1 MNMEENWHLFSIE
14 ESVAKLKTTSNGL
27 SHSVAQG
34 RIKTYGLNKLYTSQA
49 KSLWRLLF
57 HQFVSPFILILT
69 IATLIKFFVSNFLDG
84 IVLLV
89 TIFLMVIIGFLQEL
103 KAEKALESLKKLGGH
118 KSKVHRD
125 GKLQL
130 INSEELVPGD
140 KIYVEV
146 GDRIPADARLLETKN
161 LEVDESMLHGE
172 SIPSKKQT
180 DKIKPCGLADRNNMI
195 YMGGVVTS
203 GKGNAVVVGTGMLTE
218 VGKIAESIEEIEA
231 EPTHLQKN
239 INSIGNWMLVIISIA
254 VLVLCAVGIY
264 RGMSFIDVFLLGV
277 AAAISAIPEG
287 LPLAFTTTL
296 ATGVHLMAKRHVIIR
311 KLAAV
316 ETLGST
322 TVICSD
328 KTGTLTC
335 NRMTV
340 THLYSPEISLEIDK
354 NNKEYVNEK
363 ILRQMLYIGALCNNA
378 VIQKNKSTYE
388 IVGDPTEA
396 ALLIAAQEAGID
408 EKELSSKYSRVDE
421 VPFTSERLYMATLY
435 NIVGGKSHVYIKGAP
450 EKILTLCSHIFTNQG
465 ILPMEKR
472 HFDDIARA
480 MEKMTGEALRLLAVG
495 FYESDTL
502 AEIDK
507 GNFIFVGIFG
517 IIDPPRK
524 EAVPALRSCKKA
536 GIRVIMITGD
546 NPMTAIAIAKELDIP
561 SERVI
566 TGTKLTSLSEK
577 ELQQQLR
584 KVSVFARIEPIHKL
598 RIVKALQGL
607 GEIVAVT
614 GDGINDAPALEAA
627 NIGIAM
633 GVSGTDVAH
642 ESADMILVDDCFGSI
657 VCAIEEGRAIFTR
670 LRNICAFLLT
680 TCFGELFG
688 LILSVIFIGI
698 TPLIPIQI
706 LWINL
711 VCGTVIAIPLGFE
724 SKVQNEMN
732 APPRD
737 PTSTLIYVGMMYR
750 IGILAFFL
758 GVGTFSLFHHVYPV
772 IPLDKARTIVLCSM
786 IVFEWLIALEMRSD
800 DAPFRKVGILHN
812 KPLIISIGVAA
823 ALHLLIVYTPI
834 CNKIFHTSPLS
845 PKEWGLAI
853 LPGLIIFILESVRK
867 ECLPKL
873 FSVGKFTLK
882 KSLK

>member
-1 MNMEENWHLFSIE
+1 MNMKKNWHEFSIE
-14 ESVAKLKTTSNGL
+14 ESIVNLKTTVNGL
-27 SHSVAQG
+27 SHSVAKS
-34 RIKTYGLNKLYTSQA
+34 RIKTYGLNKLHTSQA

-57 HQFVSPFILILT
+57 HQFASPFVLILT

-103 KAEKALESLKKLGGH
+103 KAEKALESLKRLGGH

-140 KIYVEV
+140 KIYIEV

-180 DKIKPCGLADRNNMI
+180 NKIKPCGLADRNNMI

-203 GKGNAVVVGTGMLTE
+203 GKGNAIVVSTGMMTE

-239 INSIGNWMLVIISIA
+239 INSIGNWMLVIISVA
-254 VLVLCAVGIY
+254 VLILCAVGIY

-296 ATGVHLMAKRHVIIR
+296 ATGVHLMAKRNVIIR

-340 THLYSPEISLEIDK
+340 TDLYSPEISTQVEK
-354 NNKEYVNEK
+354 NREYANEK
-363 ILRQMLYIGALCNNA
+363 IFRHMLYIGALCNNA
-378 VIQKNKSTYE
+378 VIEKNKNTYKV
-388 IVGDPTEA
+388 IGDPTEA
-396 ALLIAAQEAGID
+396 ALLIAAREAGIN
-408 EKELSSKYSRVDE
+408 EKELNSKYSRVDE

-435 NIVGGKSHVYIKGAP
+435 TIARGKSHVYIKGAP
-450 EKILTLCSHIFTNQG
+450 EKILSLCSFIYTNQG
-465 ILPMEKR
+465 IISIGQKHL
-472 HFDDIARA
+472 DQIALA
-480 MEKMTGEALRLLAVG
+480 MEKMTGDALRLLAVG
-495 FYESDTL
+495 FSESNSL
-502 AEIDK
+502 SKIDQ

-524 EAVPALRSCKKA
+524 EAIPAIQSCKKA

-566 TGTKLTSLSEK
+566 TGTELTSLSEK
-577 ELQQQLR
+577 ELQQELR

-598 RIVKALQGL
+598 RIVKALQKL

-633 GVSGTDVAH
+633 GISGTDVAQ

-657 VCAIEEGRAIFTR
+657 VSAIEEGRAIFNR

-724 SKVQNEMN
+724 SKARNEMN
-732 APPRD
+732 SPPRD
-737 PTSTLIYVGMMYR
+737 PTSTLIYLGMMFR

-758 GVGTFSLFHHVYPV
+758 GIGTFSLFRHVYPAL
-772 IPLDKARTIVLCSM
+772 PLDKARTVVLCSI

-800 DAPFRKVGILHN
+800 ETPFRKVGVLHN

-823 ALHLLIVYTPI
+823 VLHLLIIYTPI
-834 CNKIFHTSPLS
+834 CNKIFHTRPLS
-845 PKEWGLAI
+845 LREWAFAI
-853 LPGLIIFILESVRK
+853 IPGLFIFILESIRK
-867 ECLPKL
+867 EFFPQLC
-873 FSVGKFTLK
+873 SIGKFTPK
-882 KSLK
+882 KSMR

>member
-1 MNMEENWHLFSIE
+1 MHMEKNWHLYSIE
-14 ESVAKLKTTSNGL
+14 DSIAKLKTTSDGL
-27 SHSVAQG
+27 SGST
-34 RIKTYGLNKLYTSQA
+34 IKVRMKKYGLNKLHTSQA
-49 KSLWRLLF
+49 RSLWRLLF
-57 HQFVSPFILILT
+57 HQFANPFILILT
-69 IATLIKFFVSNFLDG
+69 IATFIKFFVSNFLDG
-84 IVLLV
+84 IVLLA

-130 INSEELVPGD
+130 LNSEELVPGD

-146 GDRIPADARLLETKN
+146 GDRIPADARLIDTKN
-161 LEVDESMLHGE
+161 LEVDESMLNGE

-180 DKIKPCGLADRNNMI
+180 DPLQPCGLADRNNMI
-195 YMGGVVTS
+195 YMGSVVTS
-203 GKGNAVVVGTGMLTE
+203 GKGNAIVVHTGMMTE
-218 VGKIAESIEEIEA
+218 IGKIAESIEELEA
-231 EPTHLQKN
+231 APTHLQKN
-239 INSIGNWMLVIISIA
+239 INAIGNWMLLIISIA
-254 VLVLCAVGIY
+254 VLILCAVGIY
-264 RGMSFIDVFLLGV
+264 RGMSFIEVFLLGV

-296 ATGVHLMAKRHVIIR
+296 ATGVRLMAKRHVIIR
-311 KLAAV
+311 KLGAV

-340 THLYSPEISLEIDK
+340 THLYSPEMFVQIDED
-354 NNKEYVNEK
+354 NKDYIKEK
-363 ILRQMLYIGALCNNA
+363 IFHLMLHIGVLCNNA
-378 VIQKNKSTYE
+378 VIQKNKNTYK
-388 IVGDPTEA
+388 IIGDPTEA
-396 ALLIAAQEAGID
+396 ALLIAGKEAGI
-408 EKELSSKYSRVDE
+408 ELEALSNKYARVDE
-421 VPFTSERLYMATLY
+421 IPFTSENLYMSTLHK
-435 NIVGGKSHVYIKGAP
+435 VSGAKSHVYAKGAP
-450 EKILTLCSHIFTNQG
+450 EKILSLCSFVYTNQG
-465 ILPMEKR
+465 IVPLEKR
-472 HFDDIARA
+472 HYQQISLD
-480 MEKMTGEALRLLAVG
+480 MEKMTKDALRLLAVG
-495 FYESDTL
+495 FYECDTL
-502 AEIDK
+502 SEIEEGK
-507 GNFIFVGIFG
+507 LIFVGIFG

-524 EAVPALRSCKKA
+524 EALHAIHFCKRA

-546 NPMTAIAIAKELDIP
+546 SPMTALAIAKELDIP
-561 SERVI
+561 SEKVI
-566 TGTKLTSLSEK
+566 IGTELIELSKK
-577 ELQQQLR
+577 ELQKQLR
-584 KVSVFARIEPIHKL
+584 SVSVFARIEPIHKL

-633 GVSGTDVAH
+633 GISGTDVAQ
-642 ESADMILVDDCFGSI
+642 ESADMILVDDRFDSI
-657 VCAIEEGRAIFTR
+657 VSAIEEGRAIFNR

-724 SKVQNEMN
+724 AKMHNEMS

-737 PTSTLIYVGMMYR
+737 PTSTLIYSGMMYR
-750 IGILAFFL
+750 IGVLAFFL
-758 GVGTFSLFHHVYPV
+758 GVGTFLLFKYVYSTLS
-772 IPLDKARTIVLCSM
+772 LDKARTIVLCSI

-800 DAPFRKVGILHN
+800 EAPLRRVGIMRN
-812 KPLIISIGVAA
+812 KPLIISITIAA
-823 ALHLLIVYTPI
+823 LLHLLIIYTPI
-834 CNKIFHTSPLS
+834 CNKIFHIEPLS
-845 PKEWGLAI
+845 LREWGLAI
-853 LPGLIIFILESVRK
+853 FPGVTIFILESIRK
-867 ECLPKL
+867 EFFPHL
-873 FSVGKFTLK
+873 FSVGKFTPK
-882 KSLK
+882 KSVK

>member
-130 INSEELVPGD
+130 INSEEIVPGD
-140 KIYVEV
+140 KIYIEL

-203 GKGNAVVVGTGMLTE
+203 GKGNAVVVSTGMLTE

-296 ATGVHLMAKRHVIIR
+296 ATGVHLMATRHVIIR

-363 ILRQMLYIGALCNNA
+363 IFRQMLYIGALCNNA
-378 VIQKNKSTYE
+378 AIQKNKSTYE

-396 ALLIAAQEAGID
+396 ALLIAAHEAGID

-472 HFDDIARA
+472 HFDDIALG
-480 MEKMTGEALRLLAVG
+480 MEKMTGDALRLLAVG
-495 FYESDTL
+495 FYESNTL

-507 GNFIFVGIFG
+507 GNSIFVGIFG

-561 SERVI
+561 SERII

-657 VCAIEEGRAIFTR
+657 VCAIEEGRAIFNR

-758 GVGTFSLFHHVYPV
+758 GVGTFILFHHVYPV
-772 IPLDKARTIVLCSM
+772 LPLDKARTIVLCSM

-834 CNKIFHTSPLS
+834 CNKIFYTNPLS
-845 PKEWGLAI
+845 LQEWGLAI
-853 LPGLIIFILESVRK
+853 LPGLVIFILESVRK
-867 ECLPKL
+867 EFFPQL
-873 FSVGKFTLK
+873 FSIGKFTPK
-882 KSLK
+882 K

>member
-1 MNMEENWHLFSIE
+1 MNMEKDWHLFSIE

-27 SHSVAQG
+27 SHSVAKS
-34 RIKTYGLNKLYTSQA
+34 RIKIYGFNKLHISQA

-57 HQFVSPFILILT
+57 HQFTSPFILILT

-89 TIFLMVIIGFLQEL
+89 TILLMVIIGFLQEL

-125 GKLQL
+125 GRLQL

-180 DKIKPCGLADRNNMI
+180 DKIKACSLADRNNMI

-203 GKGNAVVVGTGMLTE
+203 GKGNAIVVSTGMVTE

-231 EPTHLQKN
+231 KPTHLQKN

-287 LPLAFTTTL
+287 LPLAFTTAL

-340 THLYSPEISLEIDK
+340 THLYSPEISIQIDR
-354 NNKEYVNEK
+354 NDKEYANEK
-363 ILRQMLYIGALCNNA
+363 IFRQMLCIGTLCNNA
-378 VIQKNKSTYE
+378 VIQKNKNTYK
-388 IVGDPTEA
+388 IIGDPTEA

-435 NIVGGKSHVYIKGAP
+435 NITGEKSHVYIKGAP
-450 EKILTLCSHIFTNQG
+450 EKILSLCSLMYTNQG
-465 ILPMEKR
+465 IIPIEKR
-472 HFDDIARA
+472 HFDQIALA
-480 MEKMTGEALRLLAVG
+480 MEKMSGNALRLLAVG
-495 FYESDTL
+495 FYESNTL
-502 AEIDK
+502 SEIDK

-524 EAVPALRSCKKA
+524 EALPAIHSCKKA

-546 NPMTAIAIAKELDIP
+546 NPMTATAIAKQLDIP

-566 TGTKLTSLSEK
+566 VGTELASLNEK
-577 ELQQQLR
+577 ELQKQLR

-633 GVSGTDVAH
+633 GIAGTDVAQ

-657 VCAIEEGRAIFTR
+657 ASAIEEGRAIFNR

-688 LILSVIFIGI
+688 LILSVIFIGV

-724 SKVQNEMN
+724 SKVRNEMD

-737 PTSTLIYVGMMYR
+737 PASTLIYLGMMFR

-758 GVGTFSLFHHVYPV
+758 GIGTFSLFRHIYP
-772 IPLDKARTIVLCSM
+772 ILALDKARTIVLCSI

-800 DAPFRKVGILHN
+800 ETPFRKVGILHN
-812 KPLIISIGVAA
+812 KPLIISIGIAGI
-823 ALHLLIVYTPI
+823 LHLLIIYTPI
-834 CNKIFHTSPLS
+834 CNKIFHTQPLS
-845 PKEWGLAI
+845 LQDWGLAI
-853 LPGLIIFILESVRK
+853 VPGLFIFILESIRK
-867 ECLPKL
+867 EFFPQL
-873 FSVGKFTLK
+873 FSIGKFTPK
-882 KSLK
+882 R

>member
-1 MNMEENWHLFSIE
+1 MEKNWHLYSIE
-14 ESVAKLKTTSNGL
+14 DSIAELKTTSDGL
-27 SHSVAQG
+27 SGPTVKA
-34 RIKTYGLNKLYTSQA
+34 RIKTYGLNRLHTSQA

-57 HQFVSPFILILT
+57 HQFANPFILILT
-69 IATLIKFFVSNFLDG
+69 IATFIKFFVSNFLDG
-84 IVLLV
+84 IVLLA

-130 INSEELVPGD
+130 LNSEELVPGD

-146 GDRIPADARLLETKN
+146 GDRIPADARLIQTKN

-180 DKIKPCGLADRNNMI
+180 NALQRCGLADRNNMI
-195 YMGGVVTS
+195 YMGSVVTS
-203 GKGNAVVVGTGMLTE
+203 GKGNAIVVHTGMMTE
-218 VGKIAESIEEIEA
+218 VGKIAESIEELEA
-231 EPTHLQKN
+231 TPTHLQKN
-239 INSIGNWMLVIISIA
+239 INTIGNWMLFIISIS

-277 AAAISAIPEG
+277 AVAISAIPEG

-296 ATGVHLMAKRHVIIR
+296 ATGVRLMAKRHIIIR
-311 KLAAV
+311 KLGAV

-340 THLYSPEISLEIDK
+340 THLYSPEMSFQIDGD
-354 NNKEYVNEK
+354 NRQGIEEK
-363 ILRQMLYIGALCNNA
+363 IFRLMLHIGILCNNA
-378 VIQKNKSTYE
+378 VIQKNKNTYK
-388 IVGDPTEA
+388 IIGDPTEA
-396 ALLIAAQEAGID
+396 ALLIAGREAGI
-408 EKELSSKYSRVDE
+408 EAEQLSNKYPRVDE
-421 VPFTSERLYMATLY
+421 IPFTSESLYMSTLH
-435 NIVGGKSHVYIKGAP
+435 NVSGAKSHVYAKGAP
-450 EKILTLCSHIFTNQG
+450 EKILSLCSFIFTNQG
-465 ILPMEKR
+465 IIPLEKKHLDQISLDME
-472 HFDDIARA
+472 
-480 MEKMTGEALRLLAVG
+480 EMTKNALRLLAVG

-502 AEIDK
+502 SEIDK
-507 GNFIFVGIFG
+507 GKLVFVGIFG

-524 EAVPALRSCKKA
+524 EALHAIHFCKRA

-546 NPMTAIAIAKELDIP
+546 NPMTALAIAKELDIP
-561 SERVI
+561 AEKVI
-566 TGTKLTSLSEK
+566 IGTELIELSKK
-577 ELQQQLR
+577 ELQKELQS
-584 KVSVFARIEPIHKL
+584 VSVFARIEPIHKL

-633 GVSGTDVAH
+633 GISGTDVAQ
-642 ESADMILVDDCFGSI
+642 ESADMILVDDRFDSI
-657 VCAIEEGRAIFTR
+657 VSAIEEGRAIFNR

-724 SKVQNEMN
+724 SKMHNEMN
-732 APPRD
+732 SPPRD
-737 PTSTLIYVGMMYR
+737 PTSKLIYLGMVYR
-750 IGILAFFL
+750 IGALAFFL
-758 GVGTFSLFHHVYPV
+758 GVGTFILFRYVYSIV
-772 IPLDKARTIVLCSM
+772 SLDKARTIILCSI

-800 DAPFRKVGILHN
+800 EAPLRRVGILRN
-812 KPLIISIGVAA
+812 KPFIISITIAA
-823 ALHLLIVYTPI
+823 LLHLLIVYTPI
-834 CNKIFHTSPLS
+834 CNKIFHIEPLS
-845 PKEWGLAI
+845 LREWGIAI
-853 LPGLIIFILESVRK
+853 FPGVSIFILESLRK
-867 ECLPKL
+867 EFFPHL
-873 FSVGKFTLK
+873 FSLGKFTPK
-882 KSLK
+882 K

>member
-1 MNMEENWHLFSIE
+1 MHMEKNWHLYSIE
-14 ESVAKLKTTSNGL
+14 DSIAKLKTTSDGL
-27 SHSVAQG
+27 SGSTVKA
-34 RIKTYGLNKLYTSQA
+34 RMKTYGLNRLYTSQA

-57 HQFVSPFILILT
+57 HQFASPFILILT
-69 IATLIKFFVSNFLDG
+69 IATFIKFFVSNFLDG
-84 IVLLV
+84 VVLLA

-130 INSEELVPGD
+130 LNSEELVPGD
-140 KIYVEV
+140 KIYIEV
-146 GDRIPADARLLETKN
+146 GDRIPADARLIQTKN

-180 DKIKPCGLADRNNMI
+180 DPLKPCGLADRNNMI
-195 YMGGVVTS
+195 YMGSVVTS
-203 GKGNAVVVGTGMLTE
+203 GKGNAIVVHTGMMTE
-218 VGKIAESIEEIEA
+218 VGKIAESIEELETA
-231 EPTHLQKN
+231 PTHLQKN
-239 INSIGNWMLVIISIA
+239 INSIGNWMLLIISIA
-254 VLVLCAVGIY
+254 VLVLCTVGIY
-264 RGMSFIDVFLLGV
+264 RGMSLIDVFLLGV

-296 ATGVHLMAKRHVIIR
+296 ATGVRLMAKRHVIIR

-340 THLYSPEISLEIDK
+340 THLYSPEISIQIDGD
-354 NNKEYVNEK
+354 NREYTDEK
-363 ILRQMLYIGALCNNA
+363 IFRLMLHIGVLCNNA
-378 VIQKNKSTYE
+378 VIQKNKNTYK
-388 IVGDPTEA
+388 IIGDPTEA
-396 ALLIAAQEAGID
+396 ALLIAAREAGID
-408 EKELSSKYSRVDE
+408 AEELSNKYPRADE
-421 VPFTSERLYMATLY
+421 IPFTSESLYMSTLH
-435 NIVGGKSHVYIKGAP
+435 NVSGTKSHVYAKGAP
-450 EKILTLCSHIFTNQG
+450 EKILSLCSFIYTDQG
-465 ILPMEKR
+465 IIPIEKK
-472 HFDDIARA
+472 HFDQISLD
-480 MEKMTGEALRLLAVG
+480 MEQMTRSALRLLAVG
-495 FYESDTL
+495 FYESGTL
-502 AEIDK
+502 AEIDQGK
-507 GNFIFVGIFG
+507 LVFVGIFG

-524 EAVPALRSCKKA
+524 EALHAIHSCKRA

-561 SERVI
+561 AERVI
-566 TGTKLTSLSEK
+566 TGTELVSFSKK
-577 ELQQQLR
+577 ELQKQLQW
-584 KVSVFARIEPIHKL
+584 VSVFARIEPIHKL

-633 GVSGTDVAH
+633 GISGTDVAQ
-642 ESADMILVDDCFGSI
+642 ESADMILVDDRFDSI
-657 VCAIEEGRAIFTR
+657 VSAIEEGRAIFNR

-724 SKVQNEMN
+724 SKMHNEMN

-737 PTSTLIYVGMMYR
+737 PSSTLIYLGMMYR
-750 IGILAFFL
+750 IGVLAFFL
-758 GVGTFSLFHHVYPV
+758 GIGTFILFRHVHSTLS
-772 IPLDKARTIVLCSM
+772 LDKARTIVLCSI

-800 DAPFRKVGILHN
+800 EAPLRRVGILRN
-812 KPLIISIGVAA
+812 KPLIVSIAIA
-823 ALHLLIVYTPI
+823 TLLHLLIVYTPI
-834 CNKIFHTSPLS
+834 CNKIFHIEPLS
-845 PKEWGLAI
+845 LREWGLAI
-853 LPGLIIFILESVRK
+853 FPGVTIFILESIRK
-867 ECLPKL
+867 EFFPHL
-873 FSVGKFTLK
+873 FSIGKFTPK
-882 KSLK
+882 KSVK

>member
-1 MNMEENWHLFSIE
+1 MNMEKNWHLFSIE
-14 ESVAKLKTTSNGL
+14 ESVTKLKTTSDGL
-27 SHSVAQG
+27 SDSVAKS
-34 RIKTYGLNKLYTSQA
+34 RIKMYGLNKLHTSQA

-57 HQFVSPFILILT
+57 HQFASPFILILT

-89 TIFLMVIIGFLQEL
+89 TILLMVIIGFLQEL

-140 KIYVEV
+140 RIYVEV

-195 YMGGVVTS
+195 YMGSVVTS
-203 GKGNAVVVGTGMLTE
+203 GKGNAIVVSTGMMTE
-218 VGKIAESIEEIEA
+218 VGKIAESIEEIQA

-296 ATGVHLMAKRHVIIR
+296 ATGVHLMAKKHVIIR

-340 THLYSPEISLEIDK
+340 THLYSPEISIQIDGK
-354 NNKEYVNEK
+354 DKQYANEK
-363 ILRQMLYIGALCNNA
+363 IVHQMLHIGALCNNA
-378 VIQKNKSTYE
+378 VIQKNKNTYK
-388 IVGDPTEA
+388 IIGDPTEA

-408 EKELSSKYSRVDE
+408 EKELSSKYSRIDE

-435 NIVGGKSHVYIKGAP
+435 NIAGEKPHVYIKGAP
-450 EKILTLCSHIFTNQG
+450 EKILSLCSLIYMNQG
-465 ILPMEKR
+465 IIPIEKG
-472 HFDDIARA
+472 HFDQIAVA
-480 MEKMTGEALRLLAVG
+480 MEKMTGDALRLLAVG
-495 FYESDTL
+495 FYEGDTL
-502 AEIDK
+502 SEIDK

-524 EAVPALRSCKKA
+524 EAVSAIHSCKKA

-566 TGTKLTSLSEK
+566 IGTELTSLSEK
-577 ELQQQLR
+577 ELQQQLS

-598 RIVKALQGL
+598 RIVQALQGL

-633 GVSGTDVAH
+633 GISGTDVAQ

-657 VCAIEEGRAIFTR
+657 VSAIEEGRAIFNR

-724 SKVQNEMN
+724 SKVRNEMD

-737 PTSTLIYVGMMYR
+737 PTSTLIYLGMMFR

-758 GVGTFSLFHHVYPV
+758 GIGTFSLFRHVYP
-772 IPLDKARTIVLCSM
+772 ILSLDKARTIVLCSI

-800 DAPFRKVGILHN
+800 EAPFRKVGILHN
-812 KPLIISIGVAA
+812 KPLIISIGIAA
-823 ALHLLIVYTPI
+823 VLHLLIIYTPI
-834 CNKIFHTSPLS
+834 CNKIFHTNPLS
-845 PKEWGLAI
+845 LKEWVLAI
-853 LPGLIIFILESVRK
+853 LPGLFIFILESVRK
-867 ECLPKL
+867 EFFPQL
-873 FSVGKFTLK
+873 FSRGKFTPK
-882 KSLK
+882 KSIR